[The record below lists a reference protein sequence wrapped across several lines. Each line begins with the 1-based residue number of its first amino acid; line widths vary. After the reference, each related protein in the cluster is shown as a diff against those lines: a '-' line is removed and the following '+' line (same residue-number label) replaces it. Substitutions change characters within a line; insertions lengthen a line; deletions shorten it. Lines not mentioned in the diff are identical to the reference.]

1 MEKTSVGG
9 SGHAR
14 RHRLTAAEKE
24 KLVALYKEGASRK
37 QLAEKFNISLSSV
50 YNITSRARK
59 NGDAHSFPAKWH
71 RLSSEEKEEA
81 AGLYRDGTSCRQ
93 IAEKYNVSLYSARN
107 ATRKERGKRKQ
118 EKDMAQ
124 QEKRRTA
131 AENRRYPGSSGAY
144 CTVTEKLSE
153 NICLLIR
160 KFGLTQQK
168 LSDATGI
175 SIDIIRG
182 MMSGD
187 STSRCHRTSLANMA
201 SAFGISSDLLLNG
214 DAGQLEAA
222 AVPPHPVESLAYSKR
237 AAITKEAGDEMVC
250 LYNSGY
256 SVRRIAEKTEVSATT
271 VKKIIREARRSGS
284 TTRREHGGA
293 YKLADAQIAQAVEM
307 HESGIS
313 VRQIAKTFGVT
324 GATIRNYLSREKA
337 KRANGQQ

>member
-1 MEKTSVGG
+1 
-9 SGHAR
+9 
-14 RHRLTAAEKE
+14 
-24 KLVALYKEGASRK
+24 
-37 QLAEKFNISLSSV
+37 
-50 YNITSRARK
+50 
-59 NGDAHSFPAKWH
+59 
-71 RLSSEEKEEA
+71 
-81 AGLYRDGTSCRQ
+81 
-93 IAEKYNVSLYSARN
+93 
-107 ATRKERGKRKQ
+107 
-118 EKDMAQ
+118 MAQ